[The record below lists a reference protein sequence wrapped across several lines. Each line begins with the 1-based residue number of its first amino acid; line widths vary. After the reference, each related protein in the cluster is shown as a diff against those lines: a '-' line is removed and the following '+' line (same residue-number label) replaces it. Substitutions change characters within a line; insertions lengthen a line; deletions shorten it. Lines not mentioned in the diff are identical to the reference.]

1 MTYIY
6 QVMRELIDKYRK
18 ILNDPDYVSLRRR
31 INPELFQEI
40 IETNVSSNKIVE
52 SSLSRIN
59 KYIENNQCAVISAFR
74 KTLTNCLYDED
85 DDKRINIYDNKGRNK
100 KLLSSLLVVGYDVT
114 KVKGTYIENYMQENA
129 VEVKEDSYFV
139 VNSNND
145 PKFIKNIIKLGEIFC
160 QDSVFIFD
168 FGDNYLFGTNN
179 SSYPGLG
186 VKENM
191 GKFHPGKEGEFMT
204 KVSGRPFTVE
214 NFKNL
219 QINSKRLVKEWSKP
233 IIDLL

>member
-1 MTYIY
+1 
-6 QVMRELIDKYRK
+6 MRELIDKYRK

-129 VEVKEDSYFV
+129 IEVKEDSYFV

>member
-1 MTYIY
+1 
-6 QVMRELIDKYRK
+6 MRELIDKYRK

-74 KTLTNCLYDED
+74 NKLTNCLFSED
-85 DDKRINIYDNKGRNK
+85 DERRVNIYDNKGRNK

-114 KVKGTYIENYMQENA
+114 KVKGTYVENYMQENA

-145 PKFIKNIIKLGEIFC
+145 PNFIKNIIKLGEIFC

-168 FGDNYLFGTNN
+168 FGDNYVFGTNN
-179 SSYPGLG
+179 SNYPGLG
-186 VKENM
+186 VKYNK
-191 GKFHPGKEGEFMT
+191 GKFHPGREGEFMT
-204 KVSGRPFTVE
+204 RVHGRPFTVE
-214 NFKNL
+214 NFKDL
-219 QINSKRLVKEWSKP
+219 QINSKRLVKEWSKT

>member
-1 MTYIY
+1 
-6 QVMRELIDKYRK
+6 MRELIDKYRK

>member
-1 MTYIY
+1 
-6 QVMRELIDKYRK
+6 MRELIDKYRK
-18 ILNDPDYVSLRRR
+18 ILNETDYVSLRRR
-31 INPELFQEI
+31 LNPELFQEI
-40 IETNVSSNKIVE
+40 IETNVSSNQISE

-59 KYIENNQCAVISAFR
+59 KYIKNNQCAVISAFR
-74 KTLTNCLYDED
+74 KSLTNCLSDESD
-85 DDKRINIYDNKGRNK
+85 DRKINIFDNKGRNK
-100 KLLSSLLVVGYDVT
+100 KMYSALLALGYDVT

-129 VEVKEDSYFV
+129 IEVKEDSYFV
-139 VNSNND
+139 VNSTDD
-145 PKFIKNIIKLGEIFC
+145 PKFIQNIIKLGELFC

-179 SSYPGLG
+179 SEFPGLAN
-186 VKENM
+186 KINM
-191 GKFHPGKEGEFMT
+191 GKFRPGTEGEFMT

-214 NFKNL
+214 NYKNL